1 MTHQYHVTGIT
12 CAGCEKKVK
21 NALKANP
28 QIKDVQIDRTTETVS
43 IEMEQPVSMEALQ
56 QALAGYPKYQ
66 LSEK

>member
-21 NALKANP
+21 KALQTNSL
-28 QIKDVQIDRTTETVS
+28 IKDVQIDRTTETVS
-43 IEMEQPVSMEALQ
+43 IEMEQHVTVEALQ

-66 LSEK
+66 LSAK

>member
-21 NALKANP
+21 NALKTNP

-43 IEMEQPVSMEALQ
+43 IEMEQHITVEALKE
-56 QALAGYPKYQ
+56 ALAGYPKYQ
-66 LSEK
+66 LSAK